1 MRKAVDLFV
10 LVFPWFVLGVF
21 IVDVFNFWNIVQERT
36 LMAIVAAIGWASFLE
51 VRNEYN
57 NLKEMLEG
65 KVKNES

>member
-21 IVDVFNFWNIVQERT
+21 IVDVFNFWNIDQERT